1 MAGSMITF
9 ASNGGEAKGYL
20 SLPPSGSGPGLLVIQ
35 EWWGL
40 VQHIKN
46 MADRYAARGFVALA
60 PDLYHGESTTEPDH
74 AMTLMHEL
82 EIPQASKDLIGAA
95 NYLRSHNA
103 NSTGKVGCLGY
114 CMGGGMT
121 LLLASKGAI
130 DAAAPFYGVLPS
142 GLPDA
147 DSIQCAVQGHFAE
160 HDDATAAV
168 PGLRDG
174 LTAAGVENEFF
185 IYDGTEHAFCNDE
198 RPEVYD
204 EAAATLSMEPHCRL
218 HDETPFVSPILRL
231 DAQWDAFVTT
241 SF

>member
-1 MAGSMITF
+1 MAGSMVSF
-9 ASNGGEAKGYL
+9 SSNGGNARGYL

-60 PDLYHGESTTEPDH
+60 PDLYHGDATTEPDH

-82 EIPQASKDLIGAA
+82 EMPRASKDLIGAA
-95 NYLRSHNA
+95 DYLRSHAA

-121 LLLASKGAI
+121 LLLASLGAI
-130 DAAAPFYGVLPS
+130 DAAAPFYGVLPT
-142 GLPDA
+142 GNPDPA
-147 DSIQCAVQGHFAE
+147 TIQCPVQGHYAE
-160 HDDATAAV
+160 NDGATESV
-168 PGLRDG
+168 PVLESGMKKSG
-174 LTAAGVENEFF
+174 AEAEFF
-185 IYDGTEHAFCNDE
+185 IYPGTQHAFCNDD

-204 EAAATLSMEPHCRL
+204 ADAATLSMDR
-218 HDETPFVSPILRL
+218 TV
-231 DAQWDAFVTT
+231 AFMTRHLV
-241 SF
+241 

>member
-1 MAGSMITF
+1 MAGSMVSF
-9 ASNGGEAKGYL
+9 SSNGGKARGYL

-60 PDLYHGESTTEPDH
+60 PDLYHGDATTEPDH

-82 EIPQASKDLIGAA
+82 EIPRASKDLIGAA
-95 NYLRSHNA
+95 DHLRSHAA

-121 LLLASKGAI
+121 LLLASLGAI
-130 DAAAPFYGVLPS
+130 DAAAPFYGVLPT
-142 GLPDA
+142 GNPDPA
-147 DSIQCAVQGHFAE
+147 TIRCPVQGHYAE
-160 HDDATAAV
+160 NDGATESV
-168 PGLRDG
+168 PVLE
-174 LTAAGVENEFF
+174 AGMKKSGAEAEFF
-185 IYDGTEHAFCNDE
+185 IYPGTQHAFCNDD

-204 EAAATLSMEPHCRL
+204 TDAATLSMDR
-218 HDETPFVSPILRL
+218 TI
-231 DAQWDAFVTT
+231 AFMTRHLV
-241 SF
+241 

>member
-1 MAGSMITF
+1 MAGSMIKF
-9 ASNGGEAKGYL
+9 PSNGGETKGYL

-46 MADRYAARGFVALA
+46 MADRYAARGFVTLA
-60 PDLYHGESTTEPDH
+60 PDLYHGEAATEPDH

-95 NYLRSHNA
+95 EYLRSRDA

-130 DAAAPFYGVLPS
+130 QAAAPFYGVLPS
-142 GLPDA
+142 GLPDPA
-147 DSIQCAVQGHFAE
+147 SIQCPVQG
-160 HDDATAAV
+160 
-168 PGLRDG
+168 PLRRARRRNRSRTWHARWFDG
-174 LTAAGVENEFF
+174 GRRRQRVLHLRRHPARFLQR
-185 IYDGTEHAFCNDE
+185 
-198 RPEVYD
+198 RPVRKSTTRPRQPHRWIE
-204 EAAATLSMEPHCRL
+204 LS
-218 HDETPFVSPILRL
+218 S
-231 DAQWDAFVTT
+231 
-241 SF
+241 S

>member
-1 MAGSMITF
+1 MAGNMITF
-9 ASNGGEAKGYL
+9 PSNGGETKGYL

-46 MADRYAARGFVALA
+46 MADRYAARGFVTLA
-60 PDLYHGESTTEPDH
+60 PDLYDGDVASEPDH

-95 NYLRSHNA
+95 NYLRTHEA

-130 DAAAPFYGVLPS
+130 DAAAPFYGVLP
-142 GLPDA
+142 GGNPDP
-147 DSIQCAVQGHFAE
+147 SSVSCPVQGHYAE
-160 HDDATAAV
+160 HDQATDSV
-168 PGLRDG
+168 PDMRSG
-174 LTAAGVENEFF
+174 LTAAGVANEVF
-185 IYDGTEHAFCNDE
+185 IYDGTQHAFCNDDL
-198 RPEVYD
+198 PDVYD
-204 EAAATLSMEPHCRL
+204 EAAATLSMER
-218 HDETPFVSPILRL
+218 TV
-231 DAQWDAFVTT
+231 AFMEEALN
-241 SF
+241 

>member
-1 MAGSMITF
+1 MAGSMIAFST
-9 ASNGGEAKGYL
+9 NGTQSKGYL

-60 PDLYHGESTTEPDH
+60 PDLYHGESTTEPEH

-95 NYLRSHNA
+95 QFLRSHEA

-142 GLPDA
+142 GLPAPDTIA
-147 DSIQCAVQGHFAE
+147 CPVQGHFAE

-174 LTAAGVENEFF
+174 LTAAGVQNQFF
-185 IYDGTEHAFCNDE
+185 IYDGTQHAFCNDD
-198 RPEVYD
+198 RPDVYD
-204 EAAATLSMEPHCRL
+204 KSAATTSMDRTVEFMTAHLS
-218 HDETPFVSPILRL
+218 
-231 DAQWDAFVTT
+231 
-241 SF
+241 